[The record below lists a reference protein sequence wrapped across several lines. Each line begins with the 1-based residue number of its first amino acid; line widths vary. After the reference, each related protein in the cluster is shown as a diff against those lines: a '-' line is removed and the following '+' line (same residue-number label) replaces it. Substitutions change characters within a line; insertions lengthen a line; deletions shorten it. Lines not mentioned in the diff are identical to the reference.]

1 MELRQLEYLVAVADD
16 GSFTRAAERLH
27 VAQPGGSA
35 QIRRLERELG
45 QPLLD
50 RTGGVRPTAAG
61 AAVLPHARA
70 ALAAVASVRQAVAE
84 VTGLLRGRAALGVVT
99 SYSAPDVPALLA
111 AFHRRHPGVEI
122 TLTEGVSD
130 ALVAALRDGT
140 LDLALVSV
148 PASGLTGLDTRTVTD
163 EAFVAAVAH
172 THPLAARRPIT
183 VPALRDH
190 PLICLPHGTG
200 MRSRLEAACAGHGF
214 RPHVAFEAGD
224 PGTLAALAARGLG
237 VAILPES
244 LAAAQSRDL
253 HAIAIT
259 QPALRGALVLA
270 WRAGGAPSPA
280 GRALV
285 EHALRDR
292 ESV

>member
-1 MELRQLEYLVAVADD
+1 MELRQLEYLVAVADEH
-16 GSFTRAAERLH
+16 SFTRAAERLH
-27 VAQPGGSA
+27 VAQPGVSA

-50 RTGGVRPTAAG
+50 RSGGVRPTAAG
-61 AAVLPHARA
+61 EAVLPHARA
-70 ALAAVASVRQAVAE
+70 ALAAVASVRQAVDE
-84 VTGLLRGRAALGVVT
+84 VSGLLRGRAALGVVT

-111 AFHRRHPGVEI
+111 SFHRRHPGVEI
-122 TLTEGVSD
+122 TLTEGPSEG
-130 ALVAALRDGT
+130 LVAGLREGT
-140 LDLALVSV
+140 FDLALVSI
-148 PASGLTGLDTRTVTD
+148 PAGGLPGLQTRTVTD

-172 THPLAARRPIT
+172 THPLAGRRTIT
-183 VPALRDH
+183 VRALRDH

-200 MRSRLEAACAGHGF
+200 MRSRLEAAFAGHGG
-214 RPHVAFEAGD
+214 RPRVAFEAGD
-224 PGTLAALAARGLG
+224 PGVLAQLAARGLG

-244 LAAAQSRDL
+244 LAGARSRDL

-259 QPALRGALVLA
+259 QPALRGALALA

-280 GRALV
+280 GRVLV

-292 ESV
+292 AR